1 MRVSSGELTFAIQPF
16 ELLGRLTRRPD
27 RSLDK
32 EIVIFALRKT
42 LTTTAVAGMVL
53 AGTAACGT
61 VENLSAGQKLDNAF
75 DKLGEERSIAFELDL
90 DTDAKSLMALDAE
103 QSEPG
108 EEMPAEIAEL
118 LSEGTISVSMH
129 SKKPIEKSEDKDF
142 TAFVMTVNGPDG
154 ALLEYRLIGD
164 WFYARVD
171 ASTFGRIAGVPMP
184 LASEL
189 PEGPFRKLLEG
200 EWIQV
205 SKKEMEENGKGIPGA
220 PGFGGEE
227 PSAGPSLDAGTQKK
241 LTDALKK
248 VVAENVDFT
257 TSGGSDGTEHIKATA
272 PFRTLLTELFGAL
285 KPLQNDLPVGDELPT
300 AKDLADAPNKKVSA
314 DFTLKNGE
322 LTEVSVDLARLA
334 ETAKVKK
341 FALVLRVSEGE
352 KPEAPAGATKVT
364 LEDLMGGFFTGVVG
378 EGLGEEFGDVPLE
391 EGDLENDVT
400 MW

>member
-1 MRVSSGELTFAIQPF
+1 M
-16 ELLGRLTRRPD
+16 
-27 RSLDK
+27 
-32 EIVIFALRKT
+32 RKT

-75 DKLGEERSIAFELDL
+75 DKLGEERSLAFELDL
-90 DTDAKSLMALDAE
+90 DTDAASLKALDAE

-129 SKKPIEKSEDKDF
+129 SKKPIKDSGEKDF
-142 TAFVMTVNGPDG
+142 TAMAMKLSGPDG
-154 ALLEYRLIGD
+154 ALLEYRLVGD
-164 WFYARVD
+164 WIYARVD
-171 ASTFGRIAGVPMP
+171 AATLGEMSGSP
-184 LASEL
+184 LPPASEL
-189 PEGPFRKLLEG
+189 PPEAGAFKKLLEG
-200 EWIQV
+200 GWIKL
-205 SKKEMEENGKGIPGA
+205 SKKEMEKTGKNMSGA
-220 PGFGGEE
+220 EGLGAEE
-227 PSAGPSLDAGTQKK
+227 PSAEPSLDAKTQKK

-248 VVAENVDFT
+248 AVAENVDLT

-272 PFRTLLTELFGAL
+272 PFRTLLTELFDAL
-285 KPLQNDLPVGDELPT
+285 KPLQKDLPIGDELPT
-300 AKDLADAPNKKVSA
+300 AKDFADAPNKKVSA

-322 LTEVSVDLARLA
+322 LTEVSVDLAKLA

-352 KPEAPAGATKVT
+352 KPEAPAGATE
-364 LEDLMGGFFTGVVG
+364 LNIEELMTSMLSGA
-378 EGLGEEFGDVPLE
+378 FGSPAADEMSGDASFE
-391 EGDLENDVT
+391 EGDLTGDVQ